1 MNGKGSYAP
10 YVTRLLVITLVS
22 LLGVVAVNEGA
33 YLFQKEDTDRAPRSV
48 QLVIPAGT
56 SERVAAGEPSP
67 SIPEKI
73 VFVAGDVLEVVNQDS
88 VPHQLGPVWVPPGA
102 TGRLDL
108 GEANKYSY
116 TCSFSTD
123 RFLGLDVRTPTTL
136 GTRIAGAMIAT
147 PPTIAFLFLY
157 SLLVFPVKPEP
168 KKVGNPA

>member
-1 MNGKGSYAP
+1 MKGNERFAP

-33 YLFQKEDTDRAPRSV
+33 YLFQKEDTDRAPKSI

-67 SIPEKI
+67 TIPEKM
-73 VFVAGDVLEVVNQDS
+73 VFVTGDVLEVVNQDGAA
-88 VPHQLGPVWVPPGA
+88 HQLGPVWVPPGA

-116 TCSFSTD
+116 TCSFSPD
-123 RFLGLDVRTPTTL
+123 RFLGLDVRAPTTL

-147 PPTIAFLFLY
+147 PPTVAFLFLY
-157 SLLVFPVKPEP
+157 SLLVFPVKPEQ
-168 KKVGNPA
+168 KKVGEPA